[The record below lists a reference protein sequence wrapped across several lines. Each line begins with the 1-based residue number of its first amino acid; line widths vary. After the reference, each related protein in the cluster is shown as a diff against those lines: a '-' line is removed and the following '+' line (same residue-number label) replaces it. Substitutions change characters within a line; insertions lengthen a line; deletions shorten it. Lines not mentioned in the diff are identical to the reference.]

1 MLFSKLEDG
10 DTSPT
15 SGTLAAFNCQDQGT
29 FTTQLNLAFNP
40 DGTLNTTSS
49 GATIK
54 LVLEEANDGGA
65 VASFNNQD
73 NMTWSTDHLLFTQ
86 EDADTKQIWQLDPS
100 NPSAAFPIATVTG
113 AAGESSGILDVSA
126 LFGYVPGSILLTN
139 AHSNTLGDNQMVLMF
154 SPNAALV
161 PEPSAALA
169 LLGLGGLTL
178 KRRRG
183 RARA

>member
-1 MLFSKLEDG
+1 
-10 DTSPT
+10 
-15 SGTLAAFNCQDQGT
+15 LA
-29 FTTQLNLAFNP
+29 
-40 DGTLNTTSS
+40 
-49 GATIK
+49 
-54 LVLEEANDGGA
+54 
-65 VASFNNQD
+65 
-73 NMTWSTDHLLFTQ
+73 
-86 EDADTKQIWQLDPS
+86 
-100 NPSAAFPIATVTG
+100 IATVTG